1 MHNLASL
8 LQSPFH
14 RSTAIQLHA
23 ELLSIPSLRT
33 AILDTLSLS
42 LLPGTQNRDI
52 IGSWLVAALEEGRRA
67 GGVGLRSWEE
77 STAWLVEGAESDGRL
92 DLTPQL
98 STLAEYLSLAIL
110 DPPSLHDDIHP
121 SPIASTPAPP
131 LPQKTKGKGKQPY
144 MPPPPAP
151 VEPTVEETE
160 HAEEKWARYRIG
172 GLVGLSWLLSQLK
185 KAERP
190 LSEEVSRLLHNSA
203 LWSCLSSLPS
213 EEGSA
218 AFGHNHPP
226 VRRAAYTVLGVVVDA
241 YPEEIAKE
249 DILQTLA
256 GEMLDAIWVEKEGTV
271 WEAAGP
277 AVAKILSREL
287 RGAEGSRCLCQGI
300 GISGTCR
307 RAVQNRHWR
316 TDSRR
321 TRVRTKLKSMR
332 MMRATMI
339 ARTKT
344 RTTRTT
350 RTVMM
355 AKSRPTRERP

>member
-14 RSTAIQLHA
+14 RSTAVQLHA
-23 ELLSIPSLRT
+23 ELLSIPSLRA

-52 IGSWLVAALEEGRRA
+52 LGSWLVAALEEGRRA

-77 STAWLVEGAESDGRL
+77 STVWLAEGTESDGRI

-121 SPIASTPAPP
+121 SPVASTPAAPP
-131 LPQKTKGKGKQPY
+131 PQKAKGKGKQAY
-144 MPPPPAP
+144 IPPPPAP
-151 VEPTVEETE
+151 VEPTPEETE

-185 KAERP
+185 KAENP
-190 LSEEVSRLLHNSA
+190 LSEEIVGLLHNSA

-213 EEGSA
+213 DEGSA
-218 AFGHNHPP
+218 AFGHQHPP
-226 VRRAAYTVLGVVVDA
+226 VRRAAYSVLGVLVDS
-241 YPEEIAKE
+241 YPAEIARE
-249 DILQTLA
+249 DVLHTLA

-277 AVAKILSREL
+277 AVVKILSSE
-287 RGAEGSRCLCQGI
+287 SRSCDHNHSI
-300 GISGTCR
+300 GLTR
-307 RAVQNRHWR
+307 RTPRAVEHVEEHQDVGSDER
-316 TDSRR
+316 T
-321 TRVRTKLKSMR
+321 
-332 MMRATMI
+332 
-339 ARTKT
+339 ARSGHG
-344 RTTRTT
+344 RGWW
-350 RTVMM
+350 
-355 AKSRPTRERP
+355 